1 MSDVLVRIPLA
12 AGSEFQPLALA
23 PGLPMLD
30 PRRLTWQVL
39 RGWFG
44 DLLAEPELDEKG
56 VVFRAHQNGQRL
68 TIVDATLATDRDLTG
83 PLASDYDRLK
93 KSLFDVRPVSPSE
106 KLIFN
111 RLQPPIGNHEGFLF
125 RVRGIDGIDRLV
137 WCWGYQRR
145 NAEGRVCLCPN
156 HACRVLFLHLTPEPE
171 ACPHCGHVMRL
182 PVAEQRRRTRFPIGA
197 VTAITALGL
206 LAAGTYWF
214 GAQPNDGS
222 LDLIGD
228 LSIDSLTAAMKPVED
243 RSEAGDE
250 LPGDAEPAASS
261 GERTSDS
268 TGSLTSL
275 PEGTEPV
282 VAVADR
288 QNQAV
293 DPVSELPEPG
303 RPEFPDQSVPRVIDL
318 PDPLASSGF
327 EQDRPQSEPALANE
341 VPLDSPSANET
352 GTVRP
357 IPQPAPLEPAE
368 PRPGAIATLTP
379 APGAEPESSGAS
391 RTDSESSRPDKPSQ
405 AGLDPEPTT
414 LVLRDAPRR
423 DLATLSWHEDYLQGY
438 HEAIQ
443 KHRLLLMVF
452 RDLAE
457 ADRLERPASGLSDP
471 AIRPLLDEFVRVAM
485 PVNAIAPGAT
495 PDQPPTLL
503 LHHRSFRHLSRQ
515 PGIVIVDLRDASSPS
530 FGRVVSALPLP
541 PDGQYPAEVLE
552 KLLTLPAGG
561 IGLRTLLL
569 TARISLPGS
578 SLATGQVSTQLN
590 ELATRAGRLA
600 AQSKEAVE
608 SDRPQRLASITGS
621 FGRDVRIDELHFATD
636 QPATIQDAARQAVEA
651 WLNNPVDQ
659 AALIAPSG
667 SFGADMYQ
675 APDGRW
681 FATILIV
688 RRP

>member
-56 VVFRAHQNGQRL
+56 VVFRAHPSGQRL
-68 TIVDATLATDRDLTG
+68 TITEATLATDRDLAG

-125 RVRGIDGIDRLV
+125 RVRGTDGIDRLV

-156 HACRVLFLHLTPEPE
+156 HACRVLFLHLTAEPE
-171 ACPHCGHVMRL
+171 GCPHCGHVMRH
-182 PVAEQRRRTRFPIGA
+182 PVVEQKRHTRFPIGA

-214 GAQPNDGS
+214 GAQPGDGS

-243 RSEAGDE
+243 RSEAGDALLE
-250 LPGDAEPAASS
+250 GAESAGSS
-261 GERTSDS
+261 AERTINS
-268 TGSLTSL
+268 TSSPTLL
-275 PEGTEPV
+275 QREPESV

-288 QNQAV
+288 QNPAV
-293 DPVSELPEPG
+293 DSVRELLEPG
-303 RPEFPDQSVPRVIDL
+303 RPEFPDQTVPRVIDL
-318 PDPLASSGF
+318 PDPLASFSLDPAG
-327 EQDRPQSEPALANE
+327 PQSETEPANQAASEASPANE
-341 VPLDSPSANET
+341 ISPGRST
-352 GTVRP
+352 
-357 IPQPAPLEPAE
+357 PQPVQLEPAE
-368 PRPGAIATLTP
+368 PLQESPAAAAVATTP
-379 APGAEPESSGAS
+379 VPGAEPEGAELSRSGEKAKA
-391 RTDSESSRPDKPSQ
+391 EQ
-405 AGLDPEPTT
+405 NPEPSS

-457 ADRLERPASGLSDP
+457 TDRLERPAGGLSDP
-471 AIRPLLDEFVRVAM
+471 AIRPVLDEFVRVAM

-495 PDQPPTLL
+495 PDQLPTLL

-515 PGIVIVDLRDASSPS
+515 PGIVIVDLRDESSAS

-541 PDGQYPAEVLE
+541 RDGQYQAEVLE

-578 SLATGQVSTQLN
+578 SLATGQVSTPLN

-600 AQSKEAVE
+600 AQSKEAVD
-608 SDRPQRLASITGS
+608 SDRPRRMASIAAS
-621 FGRDVRIDELHFATD
+621 FGRDVQIDELHFGTE
-636 QPATIQDAARQAVEA
+636 QSATIQDAARQAVEA

-659 AALIAPSG
+659 AALLAPSD

-675 APDGRW
+675 TPDGRW
-681 FATILIV
+681 FVAVLIV

>member
-56 VVFRAHQNGQRL
+56 VVFRAHPGGQRL
-68 TIVDATLATDRDLTG
+68 TITAATLATDRDLAG
-83 PLASDYDRLK
+83 PLAADYDRLK

-125 RVRGIDGIDRLV
+125 RVRGTDGIDRLV

-156 HACRVLFLHLTPEPE
+156 HTCRVLFLYLTAEPE
-171 ACPHCGHVMRL
+171 ACPHCGHVMSP
-182 PVAEQRRRTRFPIGA
+182 PVIEQTRRTRFPIGA
-197 VTAITALGL
+197 ATAITALGL

-214 GAQPNDGS
+214 GAQPSDGR

-228 LSIDSLTAAMKPVED
+228 LSIDSLTAAMKPVAD

-250 LPGDAEPAASS
+250 LLEGAEPADSS
-261 GERTSDS
+261 GQPTDTS
-268 TGSLTSL
+268 TTSPAL
-275 PEGTEPV
+275 LQDETESV
-282 VAVADR
+282 AAVADR
-288 QNQAV
+288 QNLVV
-293 DPVSELPEPG
+293 DPGRELPEPG
-303 RPEFPDQSVPRVIDL
+303 RPEFPGQTAPRVIDL

-327 EQDRPQSEPALANE
+327 ESTRPQSEPVQANQAPT
-341 VPLDSPSANET
+341 VSSPANET
-352 GTVRP
+352 GTARS
-357 IPQPAPLEPAE
+357 IPQPVQLEPAE
-368 PRPGAIATLTP
+368 PLQEPPAASTAATTP
-379 APGAEPESSGAS
+379 VPGAEAEGSEGSQSGEKAKA
-391 RTDSESSRPDKPSQ
+391 EQ
-405 AGLDPEPTT
+405 NPEPSS

-423 DLATLSWHEDYLQGY
+423 DLASLSWHEDYLQGY

-457 ADRLERPASGLSDP
+457 TDRLERPAGGLSDP
-471 AIRPLLDEFVRVAM
+471 AIRPVLDEFVRVAM
-485 PVNAIAPGAT
+485 PVNAIAPGAA
-495 PDQPPTLL
+495 PDQPPVLL
-503 LHHRSFRHLSRQ
+503 LNHRSFRHLSRQ
-515 PGIVIVDLRDASSPS
+515 PGIVIVDLRDESSPS

-541 PDGQYPAEVLE
+541 PDGQYQAEVLE

-600 AQSKEAVE
+600 AQSKEAVD
-608 SDRPQRLASITGS
+608 SDRPQRMASITGS
-621 FGRDVRIDELHFATD
+621 FGRDVQIGELHFTTD
-636 QPATIQDAARQAVEA
+636 QPATIQDAARQAVET

-659 AALIAPSG
+659 ATLIAPSG

-681 FATILIV
+681 FVTVLIV

>member
-68 TIVDATLATDRDLTG
+68 TITEATLATDRDLAG
-83 PLASDYDRLK
+83 PLAADYDRLK

-111 RLQPPIGNHEGFLF
+111 RLQPPIGNHEGYLF
-125 RVRGIDGIDRLV
+125 RVRGTDGIDRLV

-145 NAEGRVCLCPN
+145 NPDGRSCLCPN
-156 HACRVLFLHLTPEPE
+156 PACRVLFLHLMAEPE
-171 ACPHCGHVMRL
+171 ACPHCGYVIRQ
-182 PVAEQRRRTRFPIGA
+182 PVVEQRHRTRFPIGA
-197 VTAITALGL
+197 ATAITALGL
-206 LAAGTYWF
+206 LAAGTFWF
-214 GAQPNDGS
+214 GAHSSDAS
-222 LDLIGD
+222 LDLLGD

-243 RSEAGDE
+243 RSEAGNE
-250 LPGDAEPAASS
+250 SLEDADPAGSS
-261 GERTSDS
+261 AALTSDS
-268 TGSLTSL
+268 TR
-275 PEGTEPV
+275 PV
-282 VAVADR
+282 SEILENSDSVIAVADELK
-288 QNQAV
+288 QTSDLV
-293 DPVSELPEPG
+293 HELPEPG
-303 RPEFPDQSVPRVIDL
+303 RPEFPGPAAPRVIDL
-318 PDPLASSGF
+318 PDPLASTGL
-327 EQDRPQSEPALANE
+327 EPAGPETETPRTIETRPESSPTNETAETVRSTPQLDQSEPAGLSRE
-341 VPLDSPSANET
+341 STPST
-352 GTVRP
+352 
-357 IPQPAPLEPAE
+357 
-368 PRPGAIATLTP
+368 IAVTP
-379 APGAEPESSGAS
+379 APDAKPESSEPPLL
-391 RTDSESSRPDKPSQ
+391 SEKAKAAQ
-405 AGLDPEPTT
+405 NPETT
-414 LVLRDAPRR
+414 SLVLRDVPRR
-423 DLATLSWHEDYLQGY
+423 ELATLSWHEDYLQGY

-457 ADRLERPASGLSDP
+457 TDRLERPAGGLSDP
-471 AIRPLLDEFVRVAM
+471 AIRPVLNEFVRVAM

-515 PGIVIVDLRDASSPS
+515 PGIVIVDLHDASSPN
-530 FGRVVSALPLP
+530 FGRVVSAMPLP
-541 PDGQYPAEVLE
+541 PDGQYPAELLE

-600 AQSKEAVE
+600 AQSKEAAD
-608 SDRPQRLASITGS
+608 SDRPQRLASIAGS
-621 FGRDVRIDELHFATD
+621 FGRDVQIHELHFATD
-636 QPATIQDAARQAVEA
+636 QPATIQDAARLAVEA

-659 AALIAPSG
+659 
-667 SFGADMYQ
+667 
-675 APDGRW
+675 
-681 FATILIV
+681 
-688 RRP
+688 